1 MRKKA
6 KIYIATPFWSWCTYR
21 WLYIKSGPYQF
32 FPGKYIWVFYF
43 PSYDLIIS
51 VFFIQLYKIN
61 FFHIVFVIHIVV
73 IIFWNMKI
81 RCFYWY
87 SNYKDVPAWQKLFV
101 LFLLPSISTS
111 RTLRFSSLWP
121 VLWQTGWQTTFWS
134 AGNDIRLTT
143 LSSWSASPPTLRVT
157 FLWIFVELINEA
169 YPAQITLHL
178 RWTNASLSLDPL
190 FTWRHGDLFHQ
201 WTYLSGKAAYPMY
214 QLTSTRAANRE
225 FLVKWIMEL
234 YSVLDYF
241 RSCKPWHCL
250 CYKLVRCWRI

>member
-1 MRKKA
+1 ME
-6 KIYIATPFWSWCTYR
+6 
-21 WLYIKSGPYQF
+21 
-32 FPGKYIWVFYF
+32 
-43 PSYDLIIS
+43 
-51 VFFIQLYKIN
+51 
-61 FFHIVFVIHIVV
+61 
-73 IIFWNMKI
+73 I

-87 SNYKDVPAWQKLFV
+87 SNYTDVPAWQKLQCVPFCLV
-101 LFLLPSISTS
+101 SLTLYRHLPYLTFFFTLACFMADWLADDILERGKRHSIDNTVQLISK
-111 RTLRFSSLWP
+111 
-121 VLWQTGWQTTFWS
+121 
-134 AGNDIRLTT
+134 
-143 LSSWSASPPTLRVT
+143 PPTLRVT

-241 RSCKPWHCL
+241 RCCKPWHCL

>member
-1 MRKKA
+1 ME
-6 KIYIATPFWSWCTYR
+6 
-21 WLYIKSGPYQF
+21 
-32 FPGKYIWVFYF
+32 
-43 PSYDLIIS
+43 
-51 VFFIQLYKIN
+51 
-61 FFHIVFVIHIVV
+61 
-73 IIFWNMKI
+73 I

-87 SNYKDVPAWQKLFV
+87 SNYKDVSAWQKLQCVPFCLV
-101 LFLLPSISTS
+101 SLTLYRHLPYLTFFFTLACFMADWLADDILERGKRHSIDNTVQLISK
-111 RTLRFSSLWP
+111 
-121 VLWQTGWQTTFWS
+121 
-134 AGNDIRLTT
+134 
-143 LSSWSASPPTLRVT
+143 PPTLRVT

-241 RSCKPWHCL
+241 RCCKPWHCL

>member
-1 MRKKA
+1 ME
-6 KIYIATPFWSWCTYR
+6 
-21 WLYIKSGPYQF
+21 
-32 FPGKYIWVFYF
+32 
-43 PSYDLIIS
+43 
-51 VFFIQLYKIN
+51 
-61 FFHIVFVIHIVV
+61 
-73 IIFWNMKI
+73 I

-87 SNYKDVPAWQKLFV
+87 SNYTDVPAWQKLQCTFLFV
-101 LFLLPSISTS
+101 LFLLPSIGTS

-143 LSSWSASPPTLRVT
+143 LSSWSVSPPTLRVT
-157 FLWIFVELINEA
+157 FLWIFVGLINEA

-241 RSCKPWHCL
+241 RCCKPWHCL

>member
-1 MRKKA
+1 MGVLFSFLWFN
-6 KIYIATPFWSWCTYR
+6 YLCF
-21 WLYIKSGPYQF
+21 L
-32 FPGKYIWVFYF
+32 
-43 PSYDLIIS
+43 
-51 VFFIQLYKIN
+51 IQLYKII
-61 FFHIVFVIHIVV
+61 FFHIVFVIHIVALFFGTWRFV
-73 IIFWNMKI
+73 VFIGIQITQTSRHGRNFSA
-81 RCFYWY
+81 F
-87 SNYKDVPAWQKLFV
+87 LFV
-101 LFLLPSISTS
+101 LFLLPSIGTS

-234 YSVLDYF
+234 YSVLDHF
-241 RSCKPWHCL
+241 RCCKPWHCL